1 MAMREAVRD
10 IGARARRWFAA
21 LTPFKRMF
29 AGWLVF
35 MLYAFPGYM
44 SYDSVLQLR
53 EARWGYYSDGH
64 PPMMAELWRTT
75 DYFVAGPLGMLVVQ
89 SVCFLAGV
97 YLIFKR
103 RMSPRTAAVAAV
115 LVLLFPPV
123 SSVMAVIW
131 KDSQMTAFML
141 LGLGLML
148 QDSRRARV
156 LGLVAMAAGT
166 AMRHNALVMTLPL
179 VVLLFVWDERYGAV
193 KRYGIALVAWIVLTM
208 SARVVNNALTFSHR
222 SVWVDKIAP
231 CDIVATLR
239 HTSPQI
245 PDDEMRTLLEGTRL
259 LQSHDLHAFTQRGD
273 EDADLGGTLWDTP
286 YFFLAAP
293 MTDEERDG
301 MVRAWKRVV
310 FSHPRAFLTYRWRI
324 FQRIIGLGGP
334 GDSTVY
340 NWFTDIQDPYKSAFQ
355 VDHDAAASRIQNL
368 LRQAMHWCGSSVVF
382 SITVYLALSLLLL
395 PFCVRD
401 RESFALLVS
410 ALMGEAILFLI
421 APTTDW
427 RYSYWLIVAVVIVTV
442 LLVARRR
449 QMVWATASTMKQ

>member
-1 MAMREAVRD
+1 MREAVRD

-21 LTPFKRMF
+21 LTPFKRML

-64 PPMMAELWRTT
+64 PPMMAELWRWM
-75 DYFVAGPLGMLVVQ
+75 DCLVAGPLGMLIVQ

-103 RMSPRTAAVAAV
+103 RMSPRAAAVAAV
-115 LVLLFPPV
+115 LVLWFPPV

-131 KDSQMTAFML
+131 KDSQMAAFML
-141 LGLGLML
+141 LGFGLLL

-156 LGLVAMAAGT
+156 LGLVAMAAGS
-166 AMRHNALVMTLPL
+166 AMRHNAMVMTLPL

-193 KRYGIALVAWIVLTM
+193 KRYGIALVAWIVLTL
-208 SARVVNNALTFSHR
+208 SARVVNSALTYSHR
-222 SVWVDKIAP
+222 SLWVDKIAL

-239 HTSPQI
+239 YTTPQI
-245 PDDEMRTLLEGTRL
+245 PDDELRKMLEGTRI

-273 EDADLGGTLWDTP
+273 EDADLEGVHWETP
-286 YFFLAAP
+286 YHFLAVP
-293 MTDEERDG
+293 MTEVERDG
-301 MVRAWKRVV
+301 MVRAWKRIVL
-310 FSHPRAFLTYRWRI
+310 SHPREFLTYRLKL
-324 FQRIIGLGGP
+324 FKRIIGLGGTGVSP
-334 GDSTVY
+334 VY
-340 NWFTDIQDPYKSAFQ
+340 NWFTDIQEPYRSAFK
-355 VDHDAAASRIQNL
+355 VDHDASASRIQNW
-368 LRQAMHWCGSSVVF
+368 LRQAMHWCGRSVMF

-401 RESFALLVS
+401 RESFALVVS

-449 QMVWATASTMKQ
+449 QILWATASTMKQ